1 MAADR
6 RETVTEQA
14 TSAPVTDTMAYQ
26 VATDLRALR
35 AFVCAG
41 ALARGLPPD
50 RLELLALAVS
60 ELATNTLQHTTGGGR
75 VRLWTEA
82 GHLVCDVVDQGP
94 TRPFGRG
101 MPAAEA
107 VRGRGLAIVEQVCD
121 EVAVFSAPEGTV
133 VRIRLHL

>member
-1 MAADR
+1 MPADR
-6 RETVTEQA
+6 REIVTEQA
-14 TSAPVTDTMAYQ
+14 TSAPVADTMAYQ

-41 ALARGLPPD
+41 ASARGLAAH
-50 RLELLALAVS
+50 RMELLALAVS

-82 GHLVCDVVDQGP
+82 GHLVCDVIDQGP
-94 TRPFGRG
+94 TRTLGRA

-121 EVAVFSAPEGTV
+121 EVAMFSAPEGTV
-133 VRIRLHL
+133 VRIRLEL